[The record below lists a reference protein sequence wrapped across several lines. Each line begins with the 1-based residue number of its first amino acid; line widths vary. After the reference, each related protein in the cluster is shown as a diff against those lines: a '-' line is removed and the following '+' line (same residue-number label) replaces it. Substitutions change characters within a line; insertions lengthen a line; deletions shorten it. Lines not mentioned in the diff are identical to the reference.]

1 MGTDSDG
8 SQSDLEATLKDLSG
22 QDIGLDEGR
31 TPPKPIEGIPPVHQQ
46 KRTQSVNNSSP
57 LPDVPSNSLHKGPPE
72 PIPVLDN
79 AMKILQDHNIE
90 EDNPPK
96 PPLKLPDLPQPQ
108 FTWDSVEP
116 SPASQP
122 VNSKADE
129 HGETITPRKP
139 LKKKPVV
146 YDELT
151 LDELIITPNDVVIGP
166 NYVLAPLAKKMD
178 SISREIEPRRQK
190 KIELEHKFK
199 HSDPEYKHGFRS
211 KPFARKIGGQ
221 AVPVKINNTIHK
233 VPVTKS
239 PVKHLKTGLKKKKKP
254 TFSRLQDLMFIRLK
268 TYRKRFHFGLNKI
281 GKSTKSRAPHFYNTS
296 NDFST
301 LPPQQ
306 AGTIA
311 VQYSPSLLKLNRV
324 SVKNL
329 NVQIPTRR
337 SSVFERCSRKFNSI
351 LAHINDAPVRW
362 AYMVLPLALILIL
375 VVGIIRS

>member
-8 SQSDLEATLKDLSG
+8 FQSDLEATPKDLSG
-22 QDIGLDEGR
+22 QDIRLNEGG
-31 TPPKPIEGIPPVHQQ
+31 TPPTPIEGIPPEHQQ
-46 KRTQSVNNSSP
+46 KRTQSLNNSSP
-57 LPDVPSNSLHKGPPE
+57 LSNVPLNRLQKELPE
-72 PIPVLDN
+72 PVPVLDH
-79 AMKILQDHNIE
+79 AMNILQDHNIE
-90 EDNPPK
+90 EDNPQK
-96 PPLKLPDLPQPQ
+96 ISLKSPDLPPPQ
-108 FTWDSVEP
+108 FTWDSVAP

-129 HGETITPRKP
+129 HGEIITPRKP

-151 LDELIITPNDVVIGP
+151 LDELMITPNDVVIGP

-199 HSDPEYKHGFRS
+199 HSDPEYKHGFSS

-254 TFSRLQDLMFIRLK
+254 TFSRLQDLMFNRIK

-306 AGTIA
+306 GGTIA

-324 SVKNL
+324 SVKNI
-329 NVQIPTRR
+329 NVQTPTRR
-337 SSVFERCSRKFNSI
+337 SSVLARCSRKFNSI

-362 AYMVLPLALILIL
+362 AYVLLPLALILIL

>member
-1 MGTDSDG
+1 MDTDSDG
-8 SQSDLEATLKDLSG
+8 FQGDLEATPKDISG
-22 QDIGLDEGR
+22 QDIRLDEGG
-31 TPPKPIEGIPPVHQQ
+31 TPRKPIEGIPPEHQQ

-57 LPDVPSNSLHKGPPE
+57 LPGVPSNNPQKE
-72 PIPVLDN
+72 PLEPVPALDD
-79 AMKILQDHNIE
+79 AKPILQGHNNE
-90 EDNPPK
+90 EGDPK
-96 PPLKLPDLPQPQ
+96 ETPLKLPDIPPPQ
-108 FTWDSVEP
+108 FTWDSVAP
-116 SPASQP
+116 SPARQP
-122 VNSKADE
+122 VNSKTDE
-129 HGETITPRKP
+129 LGELIAPRKP

-151 LDELIITPNDVVIGP
+151 LDELIITPDDVVIGP
-166 NYVLAPLAKKMD
+166 NYVLVPLAKKMD

-199 HSDPEYKHGFRS
+199 HADPEYKHGFSS

-221 AVPVKINNTIHK
+221 AIPVKINNTIHK

-254 TFSRLQDLMFIRLK
+254 TFSGLQDLMFNRLE
-268 TYRKRFHFGLNKI
+268 TYRKRFHFGLNNI

-301 LPPQQ
+301 LPTQQ
-306 AGTIA
+306 GGTIA

-337 SSVFERCSRKFNSI
+337 SSVLARFSRKFNSI

-362 AYMVLPLALILIL
+362 AYVLLPLALILIL